1 MGYRKWQLNPKVAP
15 TVRAEHHNTAS
26 VHFIASGPTNG
37 TNMQAKYIKNIMEN
51 VTPETSEQSTQ
62 ARSQTTI
69 SSVLAFL
76 VNHLASPEKDWDLK
90 TPEGLCFLKSLGLSE
105 TKDPDIFSLK
115 MLRGYLVMTKEKL
128 SRQYLGFSPI
138 WGMSIN
144 GKFLTARISEF
155 PRTGSGS
162 SLSDILEE
170 QVDRKYFLSAKATQ
184 FLIRR
189 SMQNKQE
196 GRGFRARLMP
206 VMDHSEMPEKPT
218 SITSEALK
226 EKEICG

>member
-1 MGYRKWQLNPKVAP
+1 MGYKKWKLNPKVAP
-15 TVRAEHHNTAS
+15 TMRAEHHNTAS

-37 TNMQAKYIKNIMEN
+37 TNMPTKSTPSTSEN
-51 VTPETSEQSTQ
+51 ATPETSELSTQ
-62 ARSQTTI
+62 KTSQTTI
-69 SSVLAFL
+69 SSVLAYL
-76 VNHLASPEKDWDLK
+76 VNHLASQEKDWDLK
-90 TPEGLCFLKSLGLSE
+90 TPEGRCFLKSLGLSE

-144 GKFLTARISEF
+144 GKFLIARISESR
-155 PRTGSGS
+155 RTGKEC
-162 SLSDILEE
+162 SLSDILEK
-170 QVDRKYFLSAKATQ
+170 QVDQKYFLSAKATQ
-184 FLIRR
+184 FLIGR
-189 SMQNKQE
+189 SIQNKQE

-206 VMDHSEMPEKPT
+206 VMDPSEMPEKPT
-218 SITSEALK
+218 FTTSEVSE

>member
-1 MGYRKWQLNPKVAP
+1 
-15 TVRAEHHNTAS
+15 
-26 VHFIASGPTNG
+26 
-37 TNMQAKYIKNIMEN
+37 MEN
-51 VTPETSEQSTQ
+51 VTPETSEQSPQ
-62 ARSQTTI
+62 AKSQTMI

-76 VNHLASPEKDWDLK
+76 VNHLASQEKDWDLR

-115 MLRGYLVMTKEKL
+115 MLKGYLVMTKEKL

-162 SLSDILEE
+162 SLSDILEKR
-170 QVDRKYFLSAKATQ
+170 VDRKYFLSAKATQ

-206 VMDHSEMPEKPT
+206 VMDLSGMPEKPT
-218 SITSEALK
+218 STTSEALK

>member
-1 MGYRKWQLNPKVAP
+1 MGYKKWKLNPKVAP
-15 TVRAEHHNTAS
+15 TMRAEHHNTAS
-26 VHFIASGPTNG
+26 VHFIASCPTNW
-37 TNMQAKYIKNIMEN
+37 TNMPTKSTPNTSQNS
-51 VTPETSEQSTQ
+51 TPETSELSTQ
-62 ARSQTTI
+62 KTSQTTI

-76 VNHLASPEKDWDLK
+76 VNHLVKDWDLK
-90 TPEGLCFLKSLGLSE
+90 TPEGRCFLKSLGLSE

-144 GKFLTARISEF
+144 GKFLIARISESL
-155 PRTGSGS
+155 RTGKEC
-162 SLSDILEE
+162 SLSDILEK
-170 QVDRKYFLSAKATQ
+170 QVDQKYFLSAKASQ
-184 FLIRR
+184 FLIGR
-189 SMQNKQE
+189 SIQNKQE

-206 VMDHSEMPEKPT
+206 VMDPSEMPEKPT
-218 SITSEALK
+218 FTTSEVSE

>member
-1 MGYRKWQLNPKVAP
+1 MGYKKWQLNPRVAP
-15 TVRAEHHNTAS
+15 TVRAERHNTAS
-26 VHFIASGPTNG
+26 VHFIAPGPTNG
-37 TNMQAKYIKNIMEN
+37 TNMQAKYTKNTMEN

-62 ARSQTTI
+62 KTSQTTI

-76 VNHLASPEKDWDLK
+76 VNHLVSQEKDWDLK
-90 TPEGLCFLKSLGLSE
+90 TPEGRCFLKSLGLSE

-128 SRQYLGFSPI
+128 SRQYLGFSPT

-144 GKFLTARISEF
+144 GKFLTAKILEF
-155 PRTGSGS
+155 HKTGREC
-162 SLSDILEE
+162 SLSDILEKR
-170 QVDRKYFLSAKATQ
+170 VDQKYFLSAKATQ

-206 VMDHSEMPEKPT
+206 VMDPSGTPEKPIST
-218 SITSEALK
+218 TSEALK
-226 EKEICG
+226 ENEICG

>member
-1 MGYRKWQLNPKVAP
+1 MGYKKWQLNPKVAP

-26 VHFIASGPTNG
+26 VHFIASGPMNG
-37 TNMQAKYIKNIMEN
+37 TNMQTKFTKNTMKNAIQEI
-51 VTPETSEQSTQ
+51 SEQSTQ
-62 ARSQTTI
+62 KRSLTTI

-76 VNHLASPEKDWDLK
+76 VNHLASQEKDWDLK
-90 TPEGLCFLKSLGLSE
+90 TPEGRCFLKSLGLSE

-115 MLRGYLVMTKEKL
+115 MLKGYLVMTKEKL
-128 SRQYLGFSPI
+128 SRQYLGFSPT

-170 QVDRKYFLSAKATQ
+170 QVDQKYFLSAKATQ

-206 VMDHSEMPEKPT
+206 VMDHSEMLEKLT
-218 SITSEALK
+218 STTSEA
-226 EKEICG
+226 

>member
-1 MGYRKWQLNPKVAP
+1 MGYKKWQLNPRVAP
-15 TVRAEHHNTAS
+15 TVRAERHNTAS
-26 VHFIASGPTNG
+26 VHFIAPGPTNG
-37 TNMQAKYIKNIMEN
+37 TNMQAKYTKNTMEN

-62 ARSQTTI
+62 KTSQTTI

-76 VNHLASPEKDWDLK
+76 VNHLVSQEKDWDLK
-90 TPEGLCFLKSLGLSE
+90 TPEGRCFLKSLGLSE

-144 GKFLTARISEF
+144 GKFLTARISESL
-155 PRTGSGS
+155 RTGKEC
-162 SLSDILEE
+162 SLSDILEK
-170 QVDRKYFLSAKATQ
+170 QVDQKYFLSAKATQ

-206 VMDHSEMPEKPT
+206 VMDPSGTPEKPIST
-218 SITSEALK
+218 TSEALK
-226 EKEICG
+226 ENEICG

>member
-1 MGYRKWQLNPKVAP
+1 MGYKKWQLNPKVAP
-15 TVRAEHHNTAS
+15 TMRAEHHNTAS

-37 TNMQAKYIKNIMEN
+37 INMQAKYTKNIMEN
-51 VTPETSEQSTQ
+51 VIPETSEQSTQ
-62 ARSQTTI
+62 VRSQTTI

-76 VNHLASPEKDWDLK
+76 VNHLASQGKDWDLK
-90 TPEGLCFLKSLGLSE
+90 TPEGRCFLKSLGLSE

-155 PRTGSGS
+155 PKTGRGS

-170 QVDRKYFLSAKATQ
+170 QVDQKYFLSAKATQ

-218 SITSEALK
+218 STTSEVSK